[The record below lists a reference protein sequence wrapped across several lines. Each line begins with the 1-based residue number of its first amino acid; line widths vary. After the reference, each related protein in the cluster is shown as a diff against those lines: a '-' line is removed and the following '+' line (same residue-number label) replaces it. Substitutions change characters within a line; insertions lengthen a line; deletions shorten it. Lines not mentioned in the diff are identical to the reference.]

1 MVQYRNVDAANSSL
15 HVRRGSVEIIH
26 VILKYLSESL
36 CALKTHILYV
46 SNLNSKTLEK
56 YLNILLKNNIVKV
69 DDHKCYMLTEKGYE
83 LLLNLENIVEILDNE
98 NDIDS
103 MLIRVKARIDKD
115 LLNYGNSS
123 IEIVIA
129 DDRDAEKA
137 LKRAITSYL
146 LYATGR
152 KNVYVLIPFK
162 AYRILIDFIKYIEFL
177 SNNVIPYEYYDEHE
191 LVERLKE
198 KLIEIKNMKN
208 GGTWD
213 IDRNIDENDL
223 AYEDTEGN
231 SKIYS

>member
-1 MVQYRNVDAANSSL
+1 MVQYRSVDAANSSL

-103 MLIRVKARIDKD
+103 MLIRVKARIDKA
-115 LLNYGNSS
+115 LLNYGSSS

-129 DDRDAEKA
+129 DDRDAENA
-137 LKRAITSYL
+137 LKKVIKSYL

-177 SNNVIPYEYYDEHE
+177 SNNVIPYEYYDVHE
-191 LVERLKE
+191 LAERLKE

-208 GGTWD
+208 GTWD
-213 IDRNIDENDL
+213 I
-223 AYEDTEGN
+223 
-231 SKIYS
+231 